1 MSNISN
7 GIILSPIYL
16 IVILIVIVLLIALQ
30 IFLSMQKNKW
40 LGLVIPFMCFFLAAF
55 LSFGA
60 TIYTGEIIPIIIYFI
75 IYLIPAIINL
85 LIYFACKAKVKGK
98 ENNELEKMNI
108 HDLD

>member
-1 MSNISN
+1 VSNISN
-7 GIILSPIYL
+7 GILLSPVYL
-16 IVILIVIVLLIALQ
+16 IVMLVVIVLLIAIQ

-40 LGLVIPFMCFFLAAF
+40 LGLVIPFMCFFLATF

-75 IYLIPAIINL
+75 IYSIPAIINL
-85 LIYFACKAKVKGK
+85 LIYFACKAKVKEKDKK
-98 ENNELEKMNI
+98 EFKKMNI